1 MERDYREGGVWTF
14 RDAPLLESR
23 VVIGKIDAHERLGQV
38 FSVSIK
44 TVPLS
49 TGAVG
54 EIRVNDI
61 SHVPVT
67 KSVLD
72 ASLLEQVGVG
82 EPSEAFAEGYGQW
95 RKAFD
100 AGKAGVF
107 TIEISKVVEA
117 INEVWRKGTPVA
129 R

>member
-1 MERDYREGGVWTF
+1 MERDYREGEVWTF
-14 RDAPLLESR
+14 RSAPLPESR
-23 VVIGKIDAHERLGQV
+23 VVIGKIDAHERFDQM

-44 TVPLS
+44 TVPLA
-49 TGAVG
+49 TGAAG
-54 EIRVNDI
+54 EIRVSDI
-61 SHVPVT
+61 SHAPVT

-72 ASLLEQVGVG
+72 ASLLEQVGIG

-95 RKAFD
+95 REAFD
-100 AGKAGVF
+100 SGKAGVF

-117 INEVWRKGTPVA
+117 INLVWSKGTPVA